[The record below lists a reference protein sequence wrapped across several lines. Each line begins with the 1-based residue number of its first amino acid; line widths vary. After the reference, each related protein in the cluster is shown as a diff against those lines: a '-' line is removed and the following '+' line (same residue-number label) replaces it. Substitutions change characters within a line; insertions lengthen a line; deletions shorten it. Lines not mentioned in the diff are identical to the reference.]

1 MSQAAKHIIFKG
13 HVQGVGF
20 RYTTRRIA
28 SQFPVTGYVRNQP
41 DGTVEAVIQGE
52 EADIQNCLTE
62 IQDQFS
68 GHIRDIDISPM
79 VCNSHLK
86 DFDITF

>member
-1 MSQAAKHIIFKG
+1 MPQAAKHIIFKG

-20 RYTTRRIA
+20 RYTTQRIA
-28 SQFPVTGYVRNQP
+28 SQFPITGYVRNQP

-52 EADIQNCLTE
+52 EEDIQNCLAK
-62 IQDQFS
+62 IQDYFG

-79 VCNSHLK
+79 VYNSHLK